1 MAKRRADKKAEMLA
15 NESFD
20 NRDSQE
26 RLDKVSKIAEQNSAG
41 KPKQN
46 KLPPGMGAA
55 AAAVSNNVIDDDL
68 FEDSDDNN
76 Q

>member
-20 NRDSQE
+20 NRDTQE

-41 KPKQN
+41 KPK
-46 KLPPGMGAA
+46 
-55 AAAVSNNVIDDDL
+55 
-68 FEDSDDNN
+68 
-76 Q
+76 